1 MAAVTA
7 VPTYTALSN
16 INKTAAS
23 VEDWDATITLGEAQK
38 RVINLLQDICA
49 QPPPPVELAD
59 TDEDKD
65 DAFPVAPVGT
75 TTDLSEIF
83 GLSNPEMEQSQEEGY
98 RAYLSAATAYRNA
111 YDDRL
116 DKVELV
122 SGMLNTLQ
130 SNHDSVEGK
139 TSSLQTTSEKLLAEQ
154 THSAEVA
161 EQLSSRLS
169 FFNDLEPI
177 AKLVASPG
185 DDICLDDK
193 FVPMLLRLDECLAFV
208 QAHITFRD
216 AELYLMRFR
225 QCLTRG
231 LTLIKM
237 HFVHTMRS
245 TSTDVR
251 EKIANRGNEPLTPNL
266 QLSLFYV
273 KFRTFAPSQRFL
285 LAQLEARCESHP
297 EYFALLGDCLSIYFA
312 VRQNLLAPYIALNV
326 QSLVEC
332 GDILTMV
339 RSGCAYVMRL
349 CADEVRLNYLD
360 SLTSRLYDTLRSLIL
375 REPRIDT
382 LGNTA
387 EVHAEED
394 EAIIEEENL
403 GTPSIVNNILEDAQH
418 RLVFRS
424 QRYIREEIE
433 GFTPREEEL
442 AILAR
447 GRGLPQPMA
456 IQSSYGVIS
465 VFSNSNGA
473 SNAVILRAESSLEEE
488 DQLEAE
494 LAIKDESEPS
504 ADVIDKLVFGGVE
517 WYPTMHRTLYILGK
531 LYRCV
536 PTPIFEDLAQDAIQ
550 CCRKSLIRASQ
561 TISAQHNQLDGQ
573 FFLLKNLLMLREHIQ
588 QYTGNFIRKEEIINT
603 AQLRE
608 TVSGMLQAPWNL
620 GNLGKG
626 LMTAQS
632 RLLLEYSADAK
643 LFMLKVSELRAR
655 VPKSLEPLSSKDFGA
670 PEKVISLCNDFTQ
683 SCIPH
688 LGLAVGKMSD
698 YLGDRKTELVL
709 NAVIKSN
716 IADAYHAFYNT
727 IASEYDYSVM
737 REIVPV
743 SDISA
748 GVDAICRSRRAST
761 RNNNT
766 PGELVPPSP
775 DSSISPNT
783 PSANAPTDFS

>member
-1 MAAVTA
+1 
-7 VPTYTALSN
+7 
-16 INKTAAS
+16 
-23 VEDWDATITLGEAQK
+23 
-38 RVINLLQDICA
+38 
-49 QPPPPVELAD
+49 
-59 TDEDKD
+59 
-65 DAFPVAPVGT
+65 
-75 TTDLSEIF
+75 
-83 GLSNPEMEQSQEEGY
+83 MEQSQEKGY
-98 RAYLSAATAYRNA
+98 RAYLSTVTAYRNA
-111 YDDRL
+111 CDDIL
-116 DKVELV
+116 DKVELI
-122 SGMLNTLQ
+122 SGLLDTLQ
-130 SNHDSVEGK
+130 SNYDSVEGK
-139 TSSLQTTSEKLLAEQ
+139 TSSLQTACEKLLADQ
-154 THSAEVA
+154 THLAEVA

-169 FFNDLEPI
+169 YFNDLEPI
-177 AKLVASPG
+177 AKLFASPG

-208 QAHITFRD
+208 HAHITFRD

-237 HFVHTMRS
+237 NFVNTMRS
-245 TSTDVR
+245 TSTDIR
-251 EKIANRGNEPLTPNL
+251 EKIANRGSEPLTPNL

-312 VRQNLLAPYIALNV
+312 VRQNLLEPYIALNV
-326 QSLVEC
+326 QSLVES

-349 CADEVRLNYLD
+349 CADEVGLFRHFFHLGEEELSNYLD
-360 SLTSRLYDTLRSLIL
+360 SLTSRLYDTLRPLIL

-382 LGNTA
+382 LSELCQTLRIYLGPLKLTEDTA
-387 EVHAEED
+387 EVQAKED
-394 EAIIEEENL
+394 EGFPEEENP
-403 GTPSIVNNILEDAQH
+403 GPPSIEAVVNNILEDAQQ

-424 QRYIREEIE
+424 QTYIRQEIE
-433 GFTPREEEL
+433 GFTPREAEL

-456 IQSSYGVIS
+456 IQSSYGVSS
-465 VFSNSNGA
+465 VLNKSNGT
-473 SNAVILRAESSLEEE
+473 SNAAILRAESTVEEE
-488 DQLEAE
+488 DELEAE
-494 LAIKDESEPS
+494 SPINDEFEPS
-504 ADVIDKLVFGGVE
+504 ADAIGKLVFGGGE

-536 PTPIFEDLAQDAIQ
+536 PTPIFEDLAQEAIQ
-550 CCRKSLIRASQ
+550 CCRKSLIGASQ
-561 TISAQHNQLDGQ
+561 TISAQHKQLDGQ
-573 FFLLKNLLMLREHIQ
+573 FFLMKNLLMLREHIQ
-588 QYTGNFIRKEEIINT
+588 PYTGNFVRKEEIINT

-626 LMTAQS
+626 LMEARS
-632 RLLLEYSADAK
+632 RLLRESSEDAK
-643 LFMLKVSELRAR
+643 LAVDTDLKRVCEDFILQTAKACVEPISHFMLKVFELRAR
-655 VPKSLEPLSSKDFGA
+655 VPKSVEPLISKDFGV
-670 PEKVISLCNDFTQ
+670 PEKVISLCNDFNQ
-683 SCIPH
+683 ACIQH
-688 LGLAVGKMSD
+688 LGFAVGKMSD

-716 IADAYHAFYNT
+716 IVDAYQAFYDT

-737 REIVPV
+737 REIAPV

-761 RNNNT
+761 RNNNI
-766 PGELVPPSP
+766 PGERVPPSSNP
-775 DSSISPNT
+775 SISPNT
-783 PSANAPTDFS
+783 PSANAPTDSLTNILDEP